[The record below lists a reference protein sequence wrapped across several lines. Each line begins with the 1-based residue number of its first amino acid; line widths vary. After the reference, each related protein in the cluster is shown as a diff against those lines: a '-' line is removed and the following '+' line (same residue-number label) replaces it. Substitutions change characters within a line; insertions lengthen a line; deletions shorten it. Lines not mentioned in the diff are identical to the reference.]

1 MNHTVWDS
9 LSGNLAGVFV
19 PPFISGVEHVLN
31 AATLKTGGLDSPTTT
46 PVDAVYLDHFLRRAQ
61 VTNNSK

>member
-31 AATLKTGGLDSPTTT
+31 AATLKTGGLDSYYYTSG
-46 PVDAVYLDHFLRRAQ
+46 RRL
-61 VTNNSK
+61 S